1 MLGEGKVRPSSGK
14 MAAVQFWEPPTTITA
29 LRGFLGL
36 CNYYSGYIKMYAD
49 LAAPLQEKL
58 KLPKEQTKA
67 GSKTRVT
74 WTPAELEAFKRLK
87 AALTENLE
95 LQHLDTSKP
104 FILRT
109 DASDFA
115 IGAALE
121 QFTEISGQPSLS
133 ELRNLKPGSTRPVAF
148 MSRKLTNGQATRWD
162 TREKETYAVI
172 SALEKWASYIG
183 YNPVTILTDH
193 KSLESWWKEHIDM
206 ATGPSAPRRLRWH
219 NKLNLFRLDVVYVPG
234 SNNGVPD
241 ALSRW
246 AYPASEAYN
255 ERSKHG
261 SVEDA
266 MEMEKNNS
274 G

>member
-1 MLGEGKVRPSSGK
+1 
-14 MAAVQFWEPPTTITA
+14 MAAVQLWEPPTTITA
-29 LRGFLGL
+29 LRAFLGL
-36 CNYYSGYIKMYAD
+36 CNYYSGYVRMYAD

-87 AALTENLE
+87 NALAENLE

-115 IGAALE
+115 IGAVLE
-121 QFTEISGQPSLS
+121 QFTEISGPPTISD
-133 ELRNLKPGSTRPVAF
+133 LRNLKPGSTKPVAF
-148 MSRKLTNGQATRWD
+148 MSRKLTNGQATKWD
-162 TREKETYAVI
+162 TRDKETYAVV

-183 YNPVTILTDH
+183 YSPVTILTDH
-193 KSLESWWKEHIDM
+193 KSLESWWKEHIDL

-219 NKLNLFRLDVVYVPG
+219 CKLNLFELEIVHVPG
-234 SNNGVPD
+234 SSNGVPD

-246 AYPASEAYN
+246 AYPASKAWE

-261 SVEDA
+261 TLEDA
-266 MEMEKNNS
+266 QEMKQIIQAERRPL
-274 G
+274 